1 MIWACN
7 EYNGVAV
14 EAAQKGPAPKF
25 LNSILIFQLLSAD
38 RKQLQFISLY

>member
-14 EAAQKGPAPKF
+14 EAAQKGPAPKV
-25 LNSILIFQLLSAD
+25 LNPISTSQLLSAD
-38 RKQLQFISLY
+38 